1 MDLNDLKKKLENSL
15 EFFREELKAIR
26 TGRATP
32 YLVEDLKVNY
42 YNTQTSIKQLA
53 AINIPEP
60 RLIVI
65 SPYDKSVLAEIEK
78 AISES
83 DLHLTGSNDG
93 NVVRINVPP
102 LNEERRQELI
112 KIVHSKAEE
121 VKVTMRNTRR
131 EAVEELEEKQKKS
144 EISEDERFKGEK
156 KIQETLD
163 DYIKQVDEAVVKKE
177 EEIREV

>member
-1 MDLNDLKKKLENSL
+1 MEINEFKQKLKKSL
-15 EFFREELKAIR
+15 EFFEEEIQTIR

-32 YLVEDLKVNY
+32 GLVEHLRVNY
-42 YNTQTSIKQLA
+42 YNVPTPLNQLA

-65 SPYDKSVLAEIEK
+65 SPYDKSTLPEIEK
-78 AISES
+78 AISAS

-112 KIVHSKAEE
+112 KVVHGKAEE
-121 VKVTMRNTRR
+121 VKVAMRNTRR
-131 EAVEELEEKQKKS
+131 EAVEELEKKEKGG
-144 EISEDERFKGEK
+144 EISEDERFNGEK
-156 KIQETLD
+156 QIQETLD
-163 DYIKQVDEAVVKKE
+163 EFIKEIDEVIDKKE